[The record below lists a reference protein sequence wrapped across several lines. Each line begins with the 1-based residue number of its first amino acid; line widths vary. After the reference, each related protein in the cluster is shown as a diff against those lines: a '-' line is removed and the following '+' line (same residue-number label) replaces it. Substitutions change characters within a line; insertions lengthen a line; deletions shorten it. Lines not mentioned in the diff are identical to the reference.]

1 MDFRLSDDSLA
12 MQASTLKVVN
22 DLLKHEPHFH
32 ETNEVHE
39 DVHTTL
45 REMGYYGLSIP
56 EEFGGTPVDKV
67 TLAVIQMELAR
78 MPPQFWP
85 SLRQALGPIPQLL
98 LLHGTPK
105 QKDNWLP
112 RIVAGA
118 TVCFAL
124 TEPDAGSDVAAM
136 RTTAVKKGDR
146 WVLNGS
152 KTYISNA
159 ERGNVFLVFAKTDK
173 SKGRDGVS
181 AFLVEP
187 QTPGFSLSKPIRTMG
202 FMTNGVYGLTFDNC
216 EIPTENLLGEENRGF
231 YYAVSGL
238 NEARVNVGCQAL
250 GGSQI
255 AYEHAL
261 QYSQDR
267 VTFGQPLSS
276 HQVLQHMLADMAMEQ
291 HAARLLL
298 LDAAWGLE
306 NGMDVRLKSSFAKV
320 FCTEAANRIAD
331 KALQIFGGAGY
342 IKGMVVERVYR
353 ELRIMRIFEGANE
366 IQRNMIA
373 RQLLKIQGP

>member
-1 MDFRLSDDSLA
+1 
-12 MQASTLKVVN
+12 
-22 DLLKHEPHFH
+22 
-32 ETNEVHE
+32 
-39 DVHTTL
+39 
-45 REMGYYGLSIP
+45 
-56 EEFGGTPVDKV
+56 
-67 TLAVIQMELAR
+67 
-78 MPPQFWP
+78 
-85 SLRQALGPIPQLL
+85 LGPIPQLL
-98 LLHGTPK
+98 LLHGTAK
-105 QKDNWLP
+105 QKDEWLP
-112 RIVAGA
+112 RIAAGA

-136 RTTAVKKGDR
+136 RTTAVKTGDR

-159 ERGNVFLVFAKTDK
+159 ERGDVFLVMAKTDK

-187 QTPGFSLSKPIRTMG
+187 KAPGFSMSKPIRTMG

-216 EIPTENLLGEENRGF
+216 EIPAENLLGEENRGF

-238 NEARVNVGCQAL
+238 NEARINVGCQAL

-261 QYSQDR
+261 QYSKDR

-291 HAARLLL
+291 HAARMLLL
-298 LDAAWGLE
+298 EAAWGLE
-306 NGMDVRLKSSFAKV
+306 NNIDVRLKSSYAKV
-320 FCTEAANRIAD
+320 YCTEVANRIAD

-353 ELRIMRIFEGANE
+353 ELRVMRIFEGANE

-373 RQLLKIQGP
+373 KQLLKA

>member
-1 MDFRLSDDSLA
+1 MDFNLSSDSIA
-12 MQASTLKVVN
+12 MQASTRQVVN
-22 DLLKHEPHFH
+22 DLLKYEPHFH

-39 DVHTTL
+39 NVDKTL

-56 EEFGGTPVDKV
+56 EEFGGTPIDKV
-67 TLAVIQMELAR
+67 TLALVQMELAR

-85 SLRQALGPIPQLL
+85 SIRQALGPIPQLL
-98 LLHGTPK
+98 LLHGTK
-105 QKDNWLP
+105 EQKEKWLP
-112 RIVAGA
+112 RIAAGA

-159 ERGNVFLVFAKTDK
+159 ERGNLFLVMAKTDK

-187 QTPGFSLSKPIRTMG
+187 DTAGFSMSKPIRTMG

-216 EIPTENLLGEENRGF
+216 EIPAENMLGDENRGF

-238 NEARVNVGCQAL
+238 NEARINVGCQAL

-261 QYSQDR
+261 QYSKDR
-267 VTFGQPLSS
+267 ITFGQPLSS

-291 HAARLLL
+291 HAARMLLL
-298 LDAAWGLE
+298 EAAWGLE
-306 NGMDVRLKSSFAKV
+306 NDIDVRLKSSYAKV

-353 ELRIMRIFEGANE
+353 ELRVMRIFEGANE

-373 RQLLKIQGP
+373 KQLLQD

>member
-1 MDFRLSDDSLA
+1 VDFNLSDDSLA
-12 MQASTLKVVN
+12 MQASTQKIVN
-22 DLLKHEPHFH
+22 DLLKYEPHFH

-39 DVHTTL
+39 AVDRNL
-45 REMGYYGLSIP
+45 RDAGYYGLSIP
-56 EEFGGTPVDKV
+56 EEFGGNPVDKV
-67 TLAVIQMELAR
+67 TLAFIQMELAK

-85 SLRQALGPIPQLL
+85 SIRQALGPIPQLL
-98 LLHGTPK
+98 LLHGTPM

-112 RIVAGA
+112 RIAAGA

-124 TEPDAGSDVAAM
+124 TEPDAGSDVGAI
-136 RTTAVKKGDR
+136 RTAAVKKGDR

-159 ERGNVFLVFAKTDK
+159 ERGDVFLVFAKTDK

-187 QTPGFSLSKPIRTMG
+187 KTPGFSMGKPIRTMG
-202 FMTNGVYGLTFDNC
+202 FMTNGVYGLTFENC
-216 EIPTENLLGEENRGF
+216 EIPAEALLGEENRGF

-261 QYSQDR
+261 QYSKDR
-267 VTFGQPLSS
+267 VTFGQPLAS

-291 HAARLLL
+291 HAARMLLL
-298 LDAAWGLE
+298 EAAWGLE
-306 NGMDVRLKSSFAKV
+306 NGVDVRLKSSYAKV

-342 IKGMVVERVYR
+342 IRGMVVERVYR
-353 ELRIMRIFEGANE
+353 ELRVMRIFEGANE

-373 RQLLKIQGP
+373 KQLLAT

>member
-1 MDFRLSDDSLA
+1 MDFKLSEDSLA
-12 MQASTLKVVN
+12 MQASTNKVVN
-22 DLLKHEPHFH
+22 NLLKYEPHFH
-32 ETNEVHE
+32 DFNEVHE
-39 DVHTTL
+39 DVHKTL
-45 REMGYYGLSIP
+45 LEMGYYGLSIP

-67 TLAVIQMELAR
+67 TLALVQLELAR

-85 SLRQALGPIPQLL
+85 SIRQAMGPIPQLL
-98 LLHGTPK
+98 LLHGTAN
-105 QKDNWLP
+105 QKNNWLP
-112 RIVAGA
+112 RIAAGA

-124 TEPDAGSDVAAM
+124 TEPDAGSDVASM
-136 RTTAVKKGDR
+136 RTTAEKVGDR

-173 SKGRDGVS
+173 TKGRDGVS

-187 QTPGFSLSKPIRTMG
+187 STPGFSMSKPIRTMG
-202 FMTNGVYGLTFDNC
+202 FMTHGVYGLTFDHC
-216 EIPTENLLGEENRGF
+216 EIPEENLLGEVNRGF

-261 QYSQDR
+261 QYSKDR

-276 HQVLQHMLADMAMEQ
+276 HQVLQHMLVDMAMEQ
-291 HAARLLL
+291 HAARMLL
-298 LDAAWGLE
+298 LDSAWSLDHG
-306 NGMDVRLKSSFAKV
+306 GDVRLKSSYAKV
-320 FCTEAANRIAD
+320 FCTEVANRIAD

-353 ELRIMRIFEGANE
+353 EIRVMRIFEGANE

-373 RQLLKIQGP
+373 KQLLSE

>member
-12 MQASTLKVVN
+12 MQASTNKVVN
-22 DLLKHEPHFH
+22 DLLRYEPHFH
-32 ETNEVHE
+32 ETNAVHE
-39 DVHTTL
+39 DVDATL

-56 EEFGGTPVDKV
+56 EDFGGTPVDKV
-67 TLAVIQMELAR
+67 TLALIQMELAR

-85 SLRQALGPIPQLL
+85 SIRQALGPIPQLL
-98 LLHGTPK
+98 LLHGTSG
-105 QKDNWLP
+105 QKDAWLP
-112 RIVAGA
+112 RIAAGA

-124 TEPDAGSDVAAM
+124 TEPDAGSDVAAI
-136 RTTAVKKGDR
+136 RTTAVRKGDR
-146 WVLNGS
+146 WVLNGA

-159 ERGNVFLVFAKTDK
+159 ERGDVFLVFAKTDR

-181 AFLVEP
+181 AFFVEP
-187 QTPGFSLSKPIRTMG
+187 KTAGFSMSKPIRTMG
-202 FMTNGVYGLTFDNC
+202 FMTNGVYGLTFENC
-216 EIPTENLLGEENRGF
+216 EIPAENLLGEENRGF

-255 AYEHAL
+255 AFEHAL
-261 QYSQDR
+261 QYSKDR

-291 HAARLLL
+291 HAARMLLL
-298 LDAAWGLE
+298 EAAWCLQTGV
-306 NGMDVRLKSSFAKV
+306 DVRLKSSFAKV
-320 FCTEAANRIAD
+320 FCTEVANRIAD

-353 ELRIMRIFEGANE
+353 ELRVMRIFEGANE

-373 RQLLKIQGP
+373 KQLLET

>member
-1 MDFRLSDDSLA
+1 MDFKFSEDSLA
-12 MQASTLKVVN
+12 LQASTREVVN

-32 ETNEVHE
+32 ETNVVPQEV
-39 DVHTTL
+39 DATL
-45 REMGYYGLSIP
+45 RTMGYYGLAIP
-56 EEFGGTPVDKV
+56 EEFGGTNVDKV
-67 TLAVIQMELAR
+67 SSALIQLELAR

-85 SLRQALGPIPQLL
+85 SIRQALGPIPQLL

-112 RIVAGA
+112 RIAAGA

-136 RTTAVKKGDR
+136 RTTAVKMGDR

-159 ERGNVFLVFAKTDK
+159 ERGDVFLVFAKTDK

-187 QTPGFSLSKPIRTMG
+187 QTPGFSMSKPIRTMG

-216 EIPTENLLGEENRGF
+216 EIPAENLLGEENRGF

-238 NEARVNVGCQAL
+238 NEARINVGCQAL

-255 AYEHAL
+255 AFEHAL
-261 QYSQDR
+261 QYSKDR

-291 HAARLLL
+291 HAARMLLL
-298 LDAAWGLE
+298 EAAWSLE
-306 NGMDVRLKSSFAKV
+306 NGADVRLKSSYAKV
-320 FCTEAANRIAD
+320 FCTEVANRIAD

-353 ELRIMRIFEGANE
+353 ELRVMRIFEGANE

-373 RQLLKIQGP
+373 KQLLKE

>member
-1 MDFRLSDDSLA
+1 MDFKLSDDSLA
-12 MQASTLKVVN
+12 MQASTHKVVN
-22 DLLKHEPHFH
+22 HLLEYEQHFH
-32 ETNEVHE
+32 ETNEVHK
-39 DVHTTL
+39 DVDETL

-67 TLAVIQMELAR
+67 TLALIQMELAR

-85 SLRQALGPIPQLL
+85 SIRQALGPIPQLL
-98 LLHGTPK
+98 LLHGTAK
-105 QKDNWLP
+105 QKDKWLS
-112 RIVAGA
+112 RIAAGA
-118 TVCFAL
+118 TACFAL
-124 TEPDAGSDVAAM
+124 TEPDAGSDVGAM

-146 WVLNGS
+146 WVLEGA

-159 ERGNVFLVFAKTDK
+159 ERGDLFLVFAKTDQ

-187 QTPGFSLSKPIRTMG
+187 TTAGFSMSKPIRTMG

-216 EIPTENLLGEENRGF
+216 EIPAENLLGEENRGF

-255 AYEHAL
+255 AFEHAL
-261 QYSQDR
+261 QYAKDR
-267 VTFGQPLSS
+267 VTFGQPLSN
-276 HQVLQHMLADMAMEQ
+276 HQVVQHMLADMAMEQ
-291 HAARLLL
+291 HAARMLLL
-298 LDAAWGLE
+298 EAAWGLQT
-306 NGMDVRLKSSFAKV
+306 GVDVRLKSSYAKV
-320 FCTEAANRIAD
+320 FCTEVANRIAD
-331 KALQIFGGAGY
+331 RALQIFGGAGY

-353 ELRIMRIFEGANE
+353 ELRVMRIFEGANE

-373 RQLLKIQGP
+373 KQLLGD

>member
-1 MDFRLSDDSLA
+1 
-12 MQASTLKVVN
+12 
-22 DLLKHEPHFH
+22 
-32 ETNEVHE
+32 
-39 DVHTTL
+39 
-45 REMGYYGLSIP
+45 
-56 EEFGGTPVDKV
+56 
-67 TLAVIQMELAR
+67 
-78 MPPQFWP
+78 
-85 SLRQALGPIPQLL
+85 LGPIPQLL
-98 LLHGTPK
+98 LLHGTAK
-105 QKDNWLP
+105 QKQEWLP

-118 TVCFAL
+118 TACFAL

-146 WVLNGS
+146 WVINGA

-173 SKGRDGVS
+173 NKGRDGVS
-181 AFLVEP
+181 AFFVEP
-187 QTPGFSLSKPIRTMG
+187 QTPGFSMSQPIRTMG
-202 FMTNGVYGLTFDNC
+202 FMTHGVYGLTFDHC
-216 EIPTENLLGEENRGF
+216 EIPAENLLGEENRGF

-250 GGSQI
+250 GGSQM

-261 QYSQDR
+261 QYAQDR
-267 VTFGQPLSS
+267 VAFGQPLAS

-298 LDAAWGLE
+298 LEAAWALE
-306 NGMDVRLKSSFAKV
+306 NGGDVRLKSSFAKV
-320 FCTEAANRIAD
+320 FCTEVANRIAD

-353 ELRIMRIFEGANE
+353 ELRVMRIFEGANE

-373 RQLLKIQGP
+373 KQLLKA

>member
-1 MDFRLSDDSLA
+1 MDFKISDDSLA
-12 MQASTLKVVN
+12 LQASTREVVD
-22 DLLKHEPHFH
+22 DLLKYESQFH
-32 ETNEVHE
+32 MTNVVPQEV
-39 DVHTTL
+39 DATL
-45 REMGYYGLSIP
+45 RQLGYYGLSIP
-56 EEFGGTPVDKV
+56 EEFGGSNVDKISSA
-67 TLAVIQMELAR
+67 LIQMELAR

-85 SLRQALGPIPQLL
+85 SIRQAMGPIPQLL

-105 QKDNWLP
+105 QKDEWLP

-187 QTPGFSLSKPIRTMG
+187 QTPGFSMSEPIRTMG

-216 EIPTENLLGEENRGF
+216 EIPEENLLGEVNRGF

-291 HAARLLL
+291 HAARMLLL
-298 LDAAWGLE
+298 EAAWCLE
-306 NGMDVRLKSSFAKV
+306 NGVDVRLKSSFAKV
-320 FCTEAANRIAD
+320 FCTEVANRIAD

-353 ELRIMRIFEGANE
+353 ELRVMRIFEGANE

-373 RQLLKIQGP
+373 KELLKV

>member
-1 MDFRLSDDSLA
+1 MDFKFSDDSLA
-12 MQASTLKVVN
+12 LQTSTREVVN

-32 ETNEVHE
+32 ETNVVHE

-45 REMGYYGLSIP
+45 REMGFYGLAIP
-56 EEFGGTPVDKV
+56 EEFGGTNVDKISSA
-67 TLAVIQMELAR
+67 LIQLELAR

-85 SLRQALGPIPQLL
+85 SIRQALGPIPQLL
-98 LLHGTPK
+98 LLHGTSK

-136 RTTAVKKGDR
+136 RTTAVKKGGR

-159 ERGNVFLVFAKTDK
+159 ERGDVFLVFAKTDK
-173 SKGRDGVS
+173 NKGRDGVS

-187 QTPGFSLSKPIRTMG
+187 QTPGFSMSKPIRTMG

-216 EIPTENLLGEENRGF
+216 EIPSENLLGEENRGF

-238 NEARVNVGCQAL
+238 NEARINVGCQAL

-291 HAARLLL
+291 HAARMLLL
-298 LDAAWGLE
+298 EAAWSLE
-306 NGMDVRLKSSFAKV
+306 SGADVRLKSSYAKV
-320 FCTEAANRIAD
+320 FCTEVANRIAD

-353 ELRIMRIFEGANE
+353 ELRVMRIFEGANE

-373 RQLLKIQGP
+373 KQLLKA

>member
-12 MQASTLKVVN
+12 MQESTNKVVN
-22 DLLKHEPHFH
+22 DLLRYEPHFH

-39 DVHTTL
+39 AVDKTL
-45 REMGYYGLSIP
+45 REMGCYGLNIP
-56 EEFGGTPVDKV
+56 EEFGGSPVDKV
-67 TLAVIQMELAR
+67 TLALVQMELAR

-85 SLRQALGPIPQLL
+85 SIRQALGPIPQLL
-98 LLHGTPK
+98 LLHGTPA
-105 QKDNWLP
+105 QKDAWLP
-112 RIVAGA
+112 RIAAGA

-124 TEPDAGSDVAAM
+124 TEPDAGSDVAAI
-136 RTTAVKKGDR
+136 RTSAVRKGDR
-146 WVLNGS
+146 WVLNGA

-159 ERGNVFLVFAKTDK
+159 ERGDVFLVFAKTDK

-181 AFLVEP
+181 AFFVEP
-187 QTPGFSLSKPIRTMG
+187 KTGGFGMSKPIRTMG
-202 FMTNGVYGLTFDNC
+202 FMTHGVYELTFENC
-216 EIPTENLLGEENRGF
+216 EIPAENLLGEENRGF

-255 AYEHAL
+255 AFEHAL
-261 QYSQDR
+261 QYSKDR
-267 VTFGQPLSS
+267 VTFGQPLAS

-291 HAARLLL
+291 HAARMLLL
-298 LDAAWGLE
+298 EAAWGLQ
-306 NGMDVRLKSSFAKV
+306 NGVDVRLKSSYAKV
-320 FCTEAANRIAD
+320 FCTEVANRIAD

-353 ELRIMRIFEGANE
+353 ELRVMRIFEGANE

-373 RQLLKIQGP
+373 KQLLNA

>member
-1 MDFRLSDDSLA
+1 MDFRLSDDALA
-12 MQASTLKVVN
+12 MQESTRKVVN
-22 DLLKHEPHFH
+22 DLLRYEPHFH

-39 DVHTTL
+39 DVHKTL
-45 REMGYYGLSIP
+45 RDMGYYGLSIP
-56 EEFGGTPVDKV
+56 EEFGGNPVDKV
-67 TLAVIQMELAR
+67 TLALVQMELAR
-78 MPPQFWP
+78 LPPQFWP
-85 SLRQALGPIPQLL
+85 SIRQALGPIPQLL
-98 LLHGTPK
+98 LLHGTPE
-105 QKDNWLP
+105 QRDHWLP
-112 RIVAGA
+112 RVAAGA

-124 TEPDAGSDVAAM
+124 TEPDAGSDVGAM
-136 RTTAVKKGDR
+136 RTTAVKSANG
-146 WVLNGS
+146 WMLNGS

-159 ERGNVFLVFAKTDK
+159 ERGDVFLVMAKTEK

-181 AFLVEP
+181 AFLVDP
-187 QTPGFSLSKPIRTMG
+187 KTPGFSMSKPIRTMG
-202 FMTNGVYGLTFDNC
+202 FMTNGVYGLTFENC
-216 EIPTENLLGEENRGF
+216 EIPQECLLGEEGRGF

-238 NEARVNVGCQAL
+238 NEARINVGCQAL

-261 QYSQDR
+261 AYSQDR
-267 VTFGQPLSS
+267 KTFGQPLSS

-291 HAARLLL
+291 HAARMLL

-306 NGMDVRLKSSFAKV
+306 NDVDVRLKSSYAKV

-353 ELRIMRIFEGANE
+353 ELRVMRIFEGANE

-373 RQLLKIQGP
+373 KQLLKA

>member
-1 MDFRLSDDSLA
+1 MDFTLSDDSRA
-12 MQASTLKVVN
+12 MQASTRKVVN
-22 DLLKHEPHFH
+22 DLLEYEPHFH
-32 ETNEVHE
+32 EANEVHG

-56 EEFGGTPVDKV
+56 EEFGGTPVDKL
-67 TLAVIQMELAR
+67 TLALVQMELAR
-78 MPPQFWP
+78 LPPQFWP
-85 SLRQALGPIPQLL
+85 SIRQALGPIPQLL
-98 LLHGTPK
+98 LLHGTAK
-105 QKDNWLP
+105 QKAEWLP
-112 RIVAGA
+112 RVAAGA

-136 RTTAVKKGDR
+136 RTSAVKKGDR
-146 WVLNGS
+146 WVLNGA

-159 ERGNVFLVFAKTDK
+159 ERGDVFLVFAKTDK

-181 AFLVEP
+181 AFFVEP
-187 QTPGFSLSKPIRTMG
+187 KTAGFTMSKPIRTMG
-202 FMTNGVYGLTFDNC
+202 FMTHGVYGLTFENC
-216 EIPTENLLGEENRGF
+216 EIPAENLLGEENRGF

-238 NEARVNVGCQAL
+238 NEARINVGCQAL

-255 AYEHAL
+255 AFEHAL
-261 QYSQDR
+261 QYSKDR

-291 HAARLLL
+291 HAARTLL
-298 LDAAWGLE
+298 LDAAWDLQ
-306 NGMDVRLKSSFAKV
+306 NGVDVRLKSSYAKV

-353 ELRIMRIFEGANE
+353 ELRVMRIFEGANE

-373 RQLLKIQGP
+373 KQLLKT